1 MGVDASESTV
11 EASTVDASTTVSS
24 TVDAST
30 TVSSTVDASSD
41 DIFLGVND
49 LSVDT
54 FLSKFRRVNALE
66 VGLKTSP
73 GMLPMTPVSLL

>member
-1 MGVDASESTV
+1 MDVDA
-11 EASTVDASTTVSS
+11 DASMVDDSTAVSP
-24 TVDAST
+24 T
-30 TVSSTVDASSD
+30 SSVSD